1 MYSVAMHVGYAEN
14 AGATLA
20 LDSTEYNLALA
31 EVVQN
36 AGAAA
41 FYQNLAALLAR
52 LTGCRDHL
60 VMRYTPF
67 GKPSFLVN
75 EAMTDDS
82 VQLYLDS
89 LYALDPLRKLTRE
102 TRQPC
107 VVSLR
112 SLGAGAP
119 ADERYMVELFKS
131 AFIFDELA
139 ILLPAPGGVSIAVC
153 CERRSVRF
161 RRADRGTIEK
171 ILPVVASLHKLHVD
185 RAFAQ
190 ASARGD
196 SELAGGQNAFLI
208 LDQFGRVVHE
218 SSYWRQLDLS
228 TAQYRRL
235 LNSAS
240 GNTQG
245 EVALLDDF
253 VAHWEGLAA
262 DFPLAP
268 AGKIL
273 TVEYRGAGAL
283 QLTLEDGLEIFR
295 NRWNLTERETDIVRL
310 ILVGYPNAHIAR
322 DLGIGAGT
330 VRNHRHRL
338 YYKLD
343 ITTERELFSMFLSQ
357 IIGKEIAAPSPTT
370 EPQAAQRG
378 EVLA

>member
-1 MYSVAMHVGYAEN
+1 MEMGYAEN
-14 AGATLA
+14 AGARLA
-20 LDSTEYNLALA
+20 LDSTEYNLALS
-31 EVVQN
+31 EVVRN
-36 AGAAA
+36 AGTTG

-52 LTGCRDHL
+52 LTGCKDHL

-75 EAMTDDS
+75 EAMDDDS
-82 VQLYLDS
+82 VELYLES
-89 LYALDPLRKLTRE
+89 LFALDPLRKLTRK
-102 TRQPC
+102 TRQPR

-112 SLGAGAP
+112 SLDAGAP

-161 RRADRGTIEK
+161 RRTDRGIIEK

-185 RAFAQ
+185 RAFAL

-196 SELAGGQNAFLI
+196 SEVAGGQNAFLI

-218 SSYWRQLDLS
+218 SSYWQQLELS
-228 TAQYRRL
+228 MEQHQRL
-235 LNSAS
+235 LNSVL
-240 GNTQG
+240 GNSEG

-273 TVEYRGAGAL
+273 TIEHRGAGAL
-283 QLTLEDGLEIFR
+283 QLTLEDGLETFR
-295 NRWNLTERETDIVRL
+295 DRWNLTERETDIVRL

-357 IIGKEIAAPSPTT
+357 IIGREIAAPKPSL
-370 EPQAAQRG
+370 ERQVADHG